1 MRVIVIFIVF
11 SIVLV
16 TGCGTNGDKKP
27 PLKTEIGPPPSE
39 ETAGEKLYAVNCA
52 SCHMEDGAGVPNLN
66 APLINSAY
74 VRGDKDKLIHI
85 VLEGSA
91 AFANDPPRTYRNPMA
106 ALPYLSDQEIADVLT
121 YVRNNFSNTGTPVTA
136 GEVSKVR
143 ARLRQAQP

>member
-1 MRVIVIFIVF
+1 MRVIVVFIVF

-16 TGCGTNGDKKP
+16 AGCGTRDRKP
-27 PLKTEIGPPPSE
+27 PLATKIGPPPLD
-39 ETAGEKLYAVNCA
+39 ETAGKKLYAINCA

-74 VRGDKDKLIHI
+74 VQGDKDKLIHI
-85 VLEGSA
+85 ILEGSA

-106 ALPYLSDQEIADVLT
+106 ALSYLSDQEIADVLT

-143 ARLRQAQP
+143 AQPK